1 MKACKSATA
10 FTIFLFFL
18 DEDRTGTHSFA
29 KKNDLFFGKDGVREV
44 GVLLMKGNALNDLP
58 SRVFTWHYRMR
69 YDNKISSG
77 DSHANKRKILIFPAQ
92 GFGVWPFGSLNR
104 LISS

>member
-10 FTIFLFFL
+10 FTSFLFFL

-29 KKNDLFFGKDGVREV
+29 KKNDLFFGKGGVREA

-58 SRVFTWHYRMR
+58 SRVFTWHYRMC
-69 YDNKISSG
+69 YDNKIN
-77 DSHANKRKILIFPAQ
+77 SHANKRKILIFPAQ
-92 GFGVWPFGSLNR
+92 GFGVWPF
-104 LISS
+104 